1 MEEYSALEML
11 YAIHII
17 EGKRTIESV
26 PSLIRDNVAEIVANA
41 KKQETPAE

>member
-26 PSLIRDNVAEIVANA
+26 PSLIRENVAQIVNEA
-41 KKQETPAE
+41 KKQEKTAE